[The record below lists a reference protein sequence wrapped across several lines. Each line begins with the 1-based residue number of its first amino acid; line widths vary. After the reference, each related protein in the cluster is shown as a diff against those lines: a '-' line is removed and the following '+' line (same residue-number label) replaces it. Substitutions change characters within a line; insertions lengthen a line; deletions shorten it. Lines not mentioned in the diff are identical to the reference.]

1 MKRRMVLQNQRQRR
15 KRNVFL
21 SLQRRRK
28 MVCILFIDLASK
40 PCTERALWAKERT
53 NDIYIDAISVCSDS
67 DWRHNT
73 RISKETFSFLEEELG
88 PHIKK
93 KDTVI
98 RSSVPSHCNV
108 LLLQPFPQKAIG
120 THFKRSH
127 LCSTTRQQMP
137 VFNDTLDKAEKAA
150 KCLKKTRV
158 AMLAPRRA
166 TQNYRIKY
174 VNYGNMIQ
182 SSIECTDPI

>member
-1 MKRRMVLQNQRQRR
+1 MVLQNQRQRR

-28 MVCILFIDLASK
+28 MACILFIDLASK

-93 KDTVI
+93 EGYSDT
-98 RSSVPSHCNV
+98 
-108 LLLQPFPQKAIG
+108 LKPFPQKAIR

-137 VFNDTLDKAEKAA
+137 VFNDTLGKAEKAA
-150 KCLKKTRV
+150 KFLKKTRV
-158 AMLAPRRA
+158 AMLAPRTA
-166 TQNYRIKY
+166 TQNYRMKY

-182 SSIECTDPI
+182 STIECTDPT